1 MNGKQASAIGGL
13 AAGLMISLAMVW
25 GAGGSAPQDPG

>member
-13 AAGLMISLAMVW
+13 AAGLMMSLAMVV
-25 GAGGSAPQDPG
+25 GRRSGLLH